1 MELPK
6 RKKLRLN
13 GYEYSSCGAYFV
25 TICVKDRRELL
36 GEIIVGDDA
45 HIVPYIKLSQYG
57 MVVQKYMNGII
68 GINKCVIMPNH
79 IHMIIVIGER
89 ENGRKIVFMQSK
101 IITICKSMVYF
112 GKGCLYNVR

>member
-1 MELPK
+1 M
-6 RKKLRLN
+6 
-13 GYEYSSCGAYFV
+13 

-57 MVVQKYMNGII
+57 MVAQKYMNGII

-79 IHMIIVIGER
+79 IHMIIV
-89 ENGRKIVFMQSK
+89 
-101 IITICKSMVYF
+101 
-112 GKGCLYNVR
+112 